1 MKTQCNSLNYESV
14 SNIKFNDCIMSLD
27 VLEQVSNL
35 SFDLSEDQA
44 MIRDSVRD
52 FAERHIAPD
61 VISRDTNK
69 EFPHDLIK
77 MLADQGLLGIYHEEQ
92 YGGAGFD
99 TVSFCL
105 AIEEIARWDASLAL
119 TVASHTSLGS
129 GHIAHAGTHQQKK
142 KYLTPL
148 AKGEKLAAWCLTEPG
163 SGSDASG
170 MKTTAVKDGDS
181 WVINGSKIFI
191 TQGTV
196 GDIYVVLA
204 KTDPTLGTKGIS
216 AFIVERTMDGVKPGE
231 PMHKLGM
238 NSSDTS
244 EVVFEDVRIPEENLL
259 GDLGKGFVDTMEVLD
274 GGRIGIGALSVGI
287 ARGALEESMKYAK
300 ERKQFGS
307 SIGDFQAI
315 EHKMVNMA
323 TEIDA
328 ARLLVHRA
336 AWSKDNDKPFTK
348 EASMAKLFSSEM
360 AERAA
365 LEAVQIHGGYGYTK
379 EYHVERFLRDVK
391 LMTIGEGTSEIQRL
405 ILARQLKDE
414 MGYNS

>member
-1 MKTQCNSLNYESV
+1 
-14 SNIKFNDCIMSLD
+14 MSLD
-27 VLEQVSNL
+27 VLEKATHM
-35 SFDLSEDQA
+35 SFELSEDQQ
-44 MIRDSVRD
+44 MIKDSVRD
-52 FAERHIAPD
+52 FAERHIAPT
-61 VISRDTNK
+61 VIERDTKK
-69 EFPHDLIK
+69 EFPHDIIE
-77 MLADQGLLGIYHEEQ
+77 MLAEQGLLGIYHEEQ

-129 GHIAHAGTHQQKK
+129 GHIALAANHEQKL

-148 AKGEKLAAWCLTEPG
+148 TKGEKLGAWCLTEPG
-163 SGSDASG
+163 SGSDSSD
-170 MKTTAVKDGDS
+170 MKTTAVRDGDD
-181 WVINGSKIFI
+181 WIINGSKIFI
-191 TQGTV
+191 TQGSV

-216 AFIVERTMDGVKPGE
+216 AFIVEREFEGVKPGP

-238 NSSDTS
+238 NSSDTT
-244 EVVFEDVRIPEENLL
+244 EVVFENVKVPGENLL
-259 GDLGKGFVDTMEVLD
+259 GELGKGFVDTMKVLD

-300 ERKQFGS
+300 ERKQFGK

-323 TEIDA
+323 VEIDA

-336 AWSKDNDKPFTK
+336 AWNKDQGKSFTK
-348 EASMAKLFSSEM
+348 EASMAKLFASEM
-360 AERAA
+360 AERAT
-365 LEAVQIHGGYGYTK
+365 LDAVQIHGGYGYTK
-379 EYHVERFLRDVK
+379 EYHVERFMRDVK

-405 ILARQLKDE
+405 ILARIIKNE
-414 MGYNS
+414 

>member
-1 MKTQCNSLNYESV
+1 
-14 SNIKFNDCIMSLD
+14 MSLD
-27 VLEQVSNL
+27 LLEKNSEL
-35 SFDLSEDQA
+35 SFELTADHQ

-52 FAERHIAPD
+52 FAERHIAPT
-61 VISRDTNK
+61 ILERDASK
-69 EFPHDLIK
+69 KFPHEIVK
-77 MLADQGLLGIYHEEQ
+77 MLADQGLLGIYHDEK

-105 AIEEIARWDASLAL
+105 ALEEIARWDASLAL
-119 TVASHTSLGS
+119 TVASHTSLAG
-129 GHIAHAGTHQQKK
+129 GHIALAGNVDQKK

-148 AKGEKLAAWCLTEPG
+148 AQGEKLGAWCLTEPG
-163 SGSDASG
+163 SGSDSSD
-170 MKTTAVKDGDS
+170 MKTTAVKDGED
-181 WVINGSKIFI
+181 WIINGAKTFI
-191 TQGTV
+191 TQGSV
-196 GDIYVVLA
+196 GHIYVVLA

-216 AFIVERTMDGVKPGE
+216 AFIVERDMDGVEPGE

-238 NSSDTS
+238 NTSDTA
-244 EVVFEDVRIPEENLL
+244 EVVLEDVKVPGENLL
-259 GDLGKGFVDTMEVLD
+259 GELGRGFVDTMKVLD

-300 ERKQFGS
+300 DRKQFGS

-323 TEIDA
+323 VEIDA

-336 AWSKDNDKPFTK
+336 AWCKDNDKSYTK
-348 EASMAKLFSSEM
+348 EASMAKLFASEM

-405 ILARQLKDE
+405 ILARIIKNEL
-414 MGYNS
+414 GYNS